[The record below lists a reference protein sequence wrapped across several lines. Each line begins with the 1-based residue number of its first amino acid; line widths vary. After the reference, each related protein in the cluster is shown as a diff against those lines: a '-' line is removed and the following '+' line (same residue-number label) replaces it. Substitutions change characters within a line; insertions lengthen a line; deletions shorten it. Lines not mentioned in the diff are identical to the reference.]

1 MRRGRERCG
10 EDENGAGEVGGGLGC
25 AATSAVAVSG
35 GATRTRKAGTRSS
48 EQHREGWQIPQRL
61 GMSCTKH
68 NASEL
73 RQTMEMEME
82 MKMEMEMEMEMDM
95 SNLADPSLSS
105 SDVVTTPELDVGF
118 RLDGRA
124 RQAAVATA
132 HHHPGAESPRLELS
146 FLPFVSS
153 RVTDAMRKLHLHF
166 APSFIGPQPSKGANL
181 AGMLFDCVAYVLMN
195 HAG

>member
-1 MRRGRERCG
+1 
-10 EDENGAGEVGGGLGC
+10 
-25 AATSAVAVSG
+25 
-35 GATRTRKAGTRSS
+35 
-48 EQHREGWQIPQRL
+48 
-61 GMSCTKH
+61 
-68 NASEL
+68 
-73 RQTMEMEME
+73 MEMEME

-146 FLPFVSS
+146 FIL
-153 RVTDAMRKLHLHF
+153 RLHLYEMLDTLVN
-166 APSFIGPQPSKGANL
+166 PLLVLLDVQLRLLLEVVQIGPQPSKGANL